1 MEEYKCSTTLTEQ
14 IAIRMTKADREKL
27 EAIAQKHWLSLSG
40 AMLKILREYEVK
52 DNLPMKTAGLQSAID
67 QHMTAIKELNRVKRM
82 YKRELRAANKI
93 RVTKDIDVP
102 DKSATD
108 ICVGD
113 KERTTMVWKPAKGRP
128 AYEKGICS
136 CGYVLSVLQRDF
148 VYCPMCGCRLE
159 WNE

>member
-1 MEEYKCSTTLTEQ
+1 MGEYKCSTTLTEQ

-93 RVTKDIDVP
+93 RSK
-102 DKSATD
+102 
-108 ICVGD
+108 
-113 KERTTMVWKPAKGRP
+113 
-128 AYEKGICS
+128 
-136 CGYVLSVLQRDF
+136 
-148 VYCPMCGCRLE
+148 
-159 WNE
+159 NEE

>member
-1 MEEYKCSTTLTEQ
+1 MKHKSSINMTEQ
-14 IAIRMTKADREKL
+14 LAIRMTKADREKL

-93 RVTKDIDVP
+93 RVK
-102 DKSATD
+102 KQ
-108 ICVGD
+108 
-113 KERTTMVWKPAKGRP
+113 E
-128 AYEKGICS
+128 
-136 CGYVLSVLQRDF
+136 
-148 VYCPMCGCRLE
+148 
-159 WNE
+159 